1 MPKDQ
6 TQTLAGYPLVVGRHL
21 DDQNESRSAANRET
35 RGPRGDIVAFED
47 GCPGFAL
54 VKICLVSETCHMP
67 MTLDQIVEETREMP
81 GEVVAELIDRILVAR
96 HGGIEPSVAE
106 SWKTET
112 DGVQLQS
119 SNHAMKLNRDVK
131 VCQTVCRM
139 TWKHW

>member
-112 DGVQLQS
+112 DRRIAEIESGKVKGVTAEENAARIQKIL
-119 SNHAMKLNRDVK
+119 R
-131 VCQTVCRM
+131 R
-139 TWKHW
+139 